1 MKTFVATQEQCS
13 KIRWNYEN
21 RTSSIPLVFEKIDK
35 NRPKRTGDDGGTA
48 KTENTDKSAGFSEN
62 RCGNFR
68 ADFAQNWPFF
78 YQKSVN

>member
-1 MKTFVATQEQCS
+1 
-13 KIRWNYEN
+13 
-21 RTSSIPLVFEKIDK
+21 LVFEKIGK

-78 YQKSVN
+78 LSKIGKLNEKIVKNNNMTSNKFVYVNNT